1 MPQDP
6 TDLTQRPGSSLS
18 HGSGGSSEVN
28 ERLPEDTLS
37 ALVDAER
44 EADMLD
50 DDDDMRSVTQITPPC
65 R

>member
-1 MPQDP
+1 M
-6 TDLTQRPGSSLS
+6 SSLS
-18 HGSGGSSEVN
+18 HGSGGSSEIN

-50 DDDDMRSVTQITPPC
+50 EDDDMRSVTWGSLSRGTGKMGVSSAQGY
-65 R
+65 